1 MDPALKT
8 LKAALEAIRDTTMNA
23 LAQIGQSQE
32 EYSMRWKCKGC
43 RYLKHFTR
51 PVPLEGAGKCPDAKA
66 QSLYQFCDHYFSR
79 KCSREKFR

>member
-32 EYSMRWKCKGC
+32 EYSMRWQCKEC
-43 RYLKHFTR
+43 RLPDEVCHNDTPDVTILQGYLVER
-51 PVPLEGAGKCPDAKA
+51 
-66 QSLYQFCDHYFSR
+66 
-79 KCSREKFR
+79 

>member
-32 EYSMRWKCKGC
+32 EYSMRWKCKEC
-43 RYLKHFTR
+43 QYLKHFTR
-51 PVPLEGAGKCPDAKA
+51 PVPLEGAGKCARCK
-66 QSLYQFCDHYFSR
+66 ST
-79 KCSREKFR
+79 EFRPIL